1 MRAPSFGTAIG
12 RPRQTHRSWR
22 TALESPLQV
31 CKRCRLSPVETSRQ
45 GEMASSAVE
54 ATVESCAAEASA
66 LGFTCTWHDRSTG
79 APAADA
85 GPRAALT
92 LRLTHESAE
101 DAVHV
106 DFLPVLDRV
115 QIFGACG
122 ARRARCDVA
131 AGAPGAGRRFAV
143 HVLQPLVTG
152 AVADET
158 LLGLPESVRRVIYEL
173 LPAPAVGLVAEAAKP
188 LRDEATSD
196 AVWMRLLRRDAEA
209 LLVDPRD
216 LPTADR
222 MRRARD
228 MYAAFVQFRKSRRNV
243 MRIIGRDTTA
253 GEGEETARPRLHV
266 YEEDPSRWGLLNG
279 EPVVQGTWRRFTEDR
294 GLDWALS
301 GEHYYSAAE
310 SRFGPF
316 PDSPPIIRLRGPTW

>member
-1 MRAPSFGTAIG
+1 
-12 RPRQTHRSWR
+12 
-22 TALESPLQV
+22 
-31 CKRCRLSPVETSRQ
+31 
-45 GEMASSAVE
+45 MASSAVE
-54 ATVESCAAEASA
+54 ATVEACAAEASA
-66 LGFTCTWHDRSTG
+66 LGFTCTWHVRATG
-79 APAADA
+79 APAT
-85 GPRAALT
+85 GPRASLT
-92 LRLTHESAE
+92 LRLAHESAE

-115 QIFGACG
+115 QIFAECG

-152 AVADET
+152 GVADET

-188 LRDEATSD
+188 LREEASSD
-196 AVWMRLLRRDAEA
+196 AVWVRLLRRDAEE

-228 MYAAFVQFRKSRRNV
+228 LYAAFVQFRATRQRFSQDLPTN
-243 MRIIGRDTTA
+243 
-253 GEGEETARPRLHV
+253 RPRLGV
-266 YEEDPSRWGLLNG
+266 YDEDHSRWGIVSLWQR
-279 EPVVQGTWRRFTEDR
+279 EQEAWERFNDDQ
-294 GLDWALS
+294 GLDWALPDW
-301 GEHYYSAAE
+301 YRNA
-310 SRFGPF
+310 GPRYLLAG
-316 PDSPPIIRLRGPTW
+316 PRGPTW

>member
-1 MRAPSFGTAIG
+1 
-12 RPRQTHRSWR
+12 
-22 TALESPLQV
+22 
-31 CKRCRLSPVETSRQ
+31 
-45 GEMASSAVE
+45 MASSAVE
-54 ATVESCAAEASA
+54 VTVQSCADEARA
-66 LGFTCTWHDRSTG
+66 LGFGLTWHDRSTG

-85 GPRAALT
+85 GSRAALT
-92 LRLTHESAE
+92 LRLAHESAE

-115 QIFGACG
+115 QIFAECG

-152 AVADET
+152 GVADET

-188 LRDEATSD
+188 LREEASSD
-196 AVWMRLLRRDAEA
+196 AVWMRLLHRDAEA

-216 LPTADR
+216 LPIADR

-228 MYAAFVQFRKSRRNV
+228 MYAAFVQFRAARRRVHPNIHLRGYAV
-243 MRIIGRDTTA
+243 PCIHI
-253 GEGEETARPRLHV
+253 
-266 YEEDPSRWGLLNG
+266 YEEDPSRWGILSW
-279 EPVVQGTWRRFTEDR
+279 EPTVQDAWERFNR
-294 GLDWALS
+294 GQDLDWAL
-301 GEHYYSAAE
+301 HDPYHNAFL
-310 SRFGPF
+310 RNPGP
-316 PDSPPIIRLRGPTW
+316 RGPTW

>member
-1 MRAPSFGTAIG
+1 MS
-12 RPRQTHRSWR
+12 
-22 TALESPLQV
+22 
-31 CKRCRLSPVETSRQ
+31 
-45 GEMASSAVE
+45 SSASGENVSSVE

-85 GPRAALT
+85 GSRAALT
-92 LRLTHESAE
+92 LRLAHESAE

-115 QIFGACG
+115 QIFAECG

-152 AVADET
+152 SVADET

-188 LRDEATSD
+188 LREEASSD
-196 AVWMRLLRRDAEA
+196 AVWMRLLRRDADA
-209 LLVDPRD
+209 LLVSPQD

-228 MYAAFVQFRKSRRNV
+228 IYAAFVQFRATRRRVRQESRDLLTN
-243 MRIIGRDTTA
+243 
-253 GEGEETARPRLHV
+253 RPRLGV
-266 YEEDPSRWGLLNG
+266 YDEDPSRWGILSLWQR
-279 EPVVQGTWRRFTEDR
+279 EQEAWERFNDDQ
-294 GLDWALS
+294 GLDWALPDW
-301 GEHYYSAAE
+301 YRNA
-310 SRFGPF
+310 GPRYLLAG
-316 PDSPPIIRLRGPTW
+316 PRGPTW

>member
-1 MRAPSFGTAIG
+1 
-12 RPRQTHRSWR
+12 
-22 TALESPLQV
+22 
-31 CKRCRLSPVETSRQ
+31 
-45 GEMASSAVE
+45 MASSTVE

-79 APAADA
+79 APAADK

-115 QIFGACG
+115 QIFAECG
-122 ARRARCDVA
+122 ARRARCDVE

-152 AVADET
+152 GVADET

-188 LRDEATSD
+188 LREEASSD
-196 AVWMRLLRRDAEA
+196 AVWMRLLLRDADA

-216 LPTADR
+216 LPVADR
-222 MRRARD
+222 TRRARD
-228 MYAAFVQFRKSRRNV
+228 MYAAFVQFRATRRRRQLHGFPNE
-243 MRIIGRDTTA
+243 R
-253 GEGEETARPRLHV
+253 ENLPRLMV
-266 YEEDPSRWGLLNG
+266 QEDDPSRWAILSPWAAEQAAWL
-279 EPVVQGTWRRFTEDR
+279 RFNNDQ
-294 GLDWALS
+294 GLDWALR
-301 GEHYYSAAE
+301 GEPYYRAVA
-310 SRFGPF
+310 RIGGP
-316 PDSPPIIRLRGPTW
+316 RGPTW

>member
-1 MRAPSFGTAIG
+1 MT
-12 RPRQTHRSWR
+12 
-22 TALESPLQV
+22 
-31 CKRCRLSPVETSRQ
+31 
-45 GEMASSAVE
+45 SSAVE
-54 ATVESCAAEASA
+54 STVESCAAEASA

-85 GPRAALT
+85 GSRAALT
-92 LRLTHESAE
+92 LRLAHESAE

-115 QIFGACG
+115 QIFAECG

-152 AVADET
+152 GVADET

-188 LRDEATSD
+188 LREEASSD
-196 AVWMRLLRRDAEA
+196 AVWMKLLRRDADA
-209 LLVDPRD
+209 LFVDPRD
-216 LPTADR
+216 LPVAGK

-228 MYAAFVQFRKSRRNV
+228 IYAAFVQFRANRRRRQLRSGQGP
-243 MRIIGRDTTA
+243 MRR
-253 GEGEETARPRLHV
+253 EQEHLPRLTV
-266 YEEDPSRWGLLNG
+266 REDDPSLWAISSLWPA
-279 EPVVQGTWRRFTEDR
+279 EEAAWVRFNDDQ
-294 GLDWALS
+294 GLDWALRDRNRN
-301 GEHYYSAAE
+301 G
-310 SRFGPF
+310 GPRYLLASSSLF
-316 PDSPPIIRLRGPTW
+316 AGPRGPTW

>member
-1 MRAPSFGTAIG
+1 
-12 RPRQTHRSWR
+12 
-22 TALESPLQV
+22 
-31 CKRCRLSPVETSRQ
+31 
-45 GEMASSAVE
+45 MASSAVE

-85 GPRAALT
+85 GSRAALT
-92 LRLTHESAE
+92 LRLAHESAE
-101 DAVHV
+101 DAVNV

-115 QIFGACG
+115 QIFGECG

-143 HVLQPLVTG
+143 HVVQPLVTG
-152 AVADET
+152 VVADET

-173 LPAPAVGLVAEAAKP
+173 LPAPAVGLVAETTNA
-188 LRDEATSD
+188 LRTEATSD
-196 AVWMRLLRRDAEA
+196 AVWVRLLRRDAEE

-228 MYAAFVQFRKSRRNV
+228 LYAAFVQFRATRQRFSQDPPTN
-243 MRIIGRDTTA
+243 
-253 GEGEETARPRLHV
+253 RPRLGV
-266 YEEDPSRWGLLNG
+266 YDEDPSRWGIVSLIPWEQENW
-279 EPVVQGTWRRFTEDR
+279 ERFNDDQ
-294 GLDWALS
+294 GLDWALPDWY
-301 GEHYYSAAE
+301 GHYGSSYLLGHQIDLA
-310 SRFGPF
+310 GP
-316 PDSPPIIRLRGPTW
+316 RGPTW

>member
-1 MRAPSFGTAIG
+1 
-12 RPRQTHRSWR
+12 
-22 TALESPLQV
+22 
-31 CKRCRLSPVETSRQ
+31 
-45 GEMASSAVE
+45 MASSAVE
-54 ATVESCAAEASA
+54 TTVESCAAEASA
-66 LGFTCTWHDRSTG
+66 LGFTCTWHDRATG
-79 APAADA
+79 APAT

-92 LRLTHESAE
+92 LRLAHESAE

-115 QIFGACG
+115 QIFAECG
-122 ARRARCDVA
+122 VRRARCDVE
-131 AGAPGAGRRFAV
+131 AGAAGAGRRFAV

-152 AVADET
+152 GIADET

-188 LRDEATSD
+188 LREEASSD
-196 AVWMRLLRRDAEA
+196 AVWMRLLRRDADA

-216 LPTADR
+216 LPTVGR
-222 MRRARD
+222 TRRARD
-228 MYAAFVQFRKSRRNV
+228 LYAAFVQFRKSRRNV

-266 YEEDPSRWGLLNG
+266 YEEDPSRWGILSR
-279 EPVVQGTWRRFTEDR
+279 EPVVQGTWRRFNEDR

>member
-1 MRAPSFGTAIG
+1 MT
-12 RPRQTHRSWR
+12 
-22 TALESPLQV
+22 
-31 CKRCRLSPVETSRQ
+31 
-45 GEMASSAVE
+45 SSAVE
-54 ATVESCAAEASA
+54 ATVESCAAEAST

-79 APAADA
+79 APAADK

-92 LRLTHESAE
+92 LRLAHESAE

-115 QIFGACG
+115 QIFAECG

-152 AVADET
+152 SVADET

-188 LRDEATSD
+188 LREEASSD
-196 AVWMRLLRRDAEA
+196 AVWMRLLHRDAEE

-216 LPTADR
+216 LPLAGST
-222 MRRARD
+222 RRARD
-228 MYAAFVQFRKSRRNV
+228 IYAAFVKLRQ
-243 MRIIGRDTTA
+243 MRMGLGQLNDPTWRYSDEH
-253 GEGEETARPRLHV
+253 GRPRLADLRRGRYSDDSGMLTILPWSGHNQGPDYFPRV
-266 YEEDPSRWGLLNG
+266 EEMRYLHWDARNP
-279 EPVVQGTWRRFTEDR
+279 
-294 GLDWALS
+294 
-301 GEHYYSAAE
+301 
-310 SRFGPF
+310 GP
-316 PDSPPIIRLRGPTW
+316 RGPTW

>member
-1 MRAPSFGTAIG
+1 
-12 RPRQTHRSWR
+12 
-22 TALESPLQV
+22 
-31 CKRCRLSPVETSRQ
+31 
-45 GEMASSAVE
+45 MASSAVE

-152 AVADET
+152 GVADET

-188 LRDEATSD
+188 LREETSSD
-196 AVWMRLLRRDAEA
+196 AVWMRLLRRDADA

-216 LPTADR
+216 LPLAGST
-222 MRRARD
+222 RRARD
-228 MYAAFVQFRKSRRNV
+228 LYAAFVQFRANRR
-243 MRIIGRDTTA
+243 RLHRALPGGDTWRERDYD
-253 GEGEETARPRLHV
+253 GRPRLAPPRLGF
-266 YEEDPSRWGLLNG
+266 YEEDPSRWGILSLWPS
-279 EPVVQGTWRRFTEDR
+279 EQAAWARFNEER

-301 GEHYYSAAE
+301 DPYYGAVASHFFA
-310 SRFGPF
+310 SGP
-316 PDSPPIIRLRGPTW
+316 RGPTW

>member
-1 MRAPSFGTAIG
+1 
-12 RPRQTHRSWR
+12 
-22 TALESPLQV
+22 
-31 CKRCRLSPVETSRQ
+31 
-45 GEMASSAVE
+45 MASSAVE

-66 LGFTCTWHDRSTG
+66 LGFACTWHDRSTG
-79 APAADA
+79 APAADK

-92 LRLTHESAE
+92 LRLAHESAE
-101 DAVHV
+101 DAVNV

-115 QIFGACG
+115 QIFAECG

-152 AVADET
+152 VVADET

-173 LPAPAVGLVAEAAKP
+173 LPAPGVGLVAETTKA
-188 LRDEATSD
+188 LRTEASGD
-196 AVWMRLLRRDAEA
+196 ATWMRLLHRDAEE

-228 MYAAFVQFRKSRRNV
+228 MYAAFVQFRAARRRV
-243 MRIIGRDTTA
+243 HPDMHLRGYAVPRI
-253 GEGEETARPRLHV
+253 HF
-266 YEEDPSRWGLLNG
+266 YEEDPSRWGILSWA
-279 EPVVQGTWRRFTEDR
+279 PSVQDEWERFNR
-294 GLDWALS
+294 GQGLDWAL
-301 GEHYYSAAE
+301 HDPYHNAFM
-310 SRFGPF
+310 RNPGP
-316 PDSPPIIRLRGPTW
+316 RGPTW

>member
-1 MRAPSFGTAIG
+1 
-12 RPRQTHRSWR
+12 
-22 TALESPLQV
+22 
-31 CKRCRLSPVETSRQ
+31 
-45 GEMASSAVE
+45 MASSVD

-66 LGFTCTWHDRSTG
+66 LGFTCTWHDRATG
-79 APAADA
+79 APAT

-152 AVADET
+152 GVADET

-173 LPAPAVGLVAEAAKP
+173 LPAPAVALVAEAAKP
-188 LRDEATSD
+188 LREEASSD
-196 AVWMRLLRRDAEA
+196 AVWHRLLRRDADA
-209 LLVDPRD
+209 LRVDPRD

-222 MRRARD
+222 TRRARD
-228 MYAAFVQFRKSRRNV
+228 LYAAFVQFRATRR
-243 MRIIGRDTTA
+243 RFHRDLPT
-253 GEGEETARPRLHV
+253 GRPRLSV
-266 YEEDPSRWGLLNG
+266 YDEDPSRWGILSVAPW
-279 EPVVQGTWRRFTEDR
+279 EQGAWERFNDGR
-294 GLDWALS
+294 GLDWML
-301 GEHYYSAAE
+301 
-310 SRFGPF
+310 RP
-316 PDSPPIIRLRGPTW
+316 PDGDNFYRNA